1 MAYSRAKNWTEYY
14 KRLVD
19 ESPSSLLSANVFTNF
34 LNISKSNETADSS
47 SPGDL
52 LTQLT
57 KDNGDSILLYA
68 AKGSEKVHLL
78 HSIGKIGGW
87 NFSGSTSCRLVALDG
102 FKTKKATAVII
113 DQDCFDTDLEL
124 DAPLTTRLNSASTIE
139 ELEMVEPPSKN
150 GTKFE
155 SRPYILLHPYLWET
169 AIDAQDKSPE
179 NMFLVL
185 KERFEMY
192 ENLAKDDKDLTKA
205 ILNYKI
211 HVLTFLWAFAKH
223 PRDTPSLTFHL
234 TGEDDLEFDKWTKQ
248 RHLICIEE
256 DALLPEK
263 LKESFHSTGEES
275 QISKSELLKCFESAA
290 KNSWSPNGPP
300 SYSRFTNKIPEETQQ
315 LIFNATT
322 NPDLDKTIVTTTKEC
337 SMFFEFSNITSAIC
351 YFDHAMKTKFNS
363 HMHHVAHECLTRIH
377 QGQFLWFNE
386 VTPSAF
392 SIFNFEKKSPISFNE
407 DNQIAEDILF
417 LKVKQEIVGKL
428 SNDELKGL
436 VKKGMKCPRAIED
449 LKFRIETA
457 SKISSF
463 FFGPDS
469 ELVCCLDDAFNFIC
483 KNQMI
488 FESQA
493 NDDNWFVTKF
503 LYAIDSRIQIW
514 LMDCSIQFQRKD
526 VNDNVI
532 DFYEICNQVKLRTF
546 SINLPEVF
554 IRSIEP
560 TKRKA
565 NSSNGNYNHG
575 GTATKKQKGND
586 DDSSKAVSCPE
597 TNKDWLVER
606 KIYNKFLKPLKG
618 KKDIPRLD
626 NGKKMCCK
634 WLSNGY
640 CFSDCVK
647 VDSHVSIENMSE
659 KEKEAYS
666 TFIEGIKRKANA

>member
-1 MAYSRAKNWTEYY
+1 MSYTRAKNWTEYY
-14 KRLVD
+14 KRLVN
-19 ESPSSLLSANVFTNF
+19 ENLSSSLSTNVFTNF
-34 LNISKSNETADSS
+34 LNISKPSETDSS
-47 SPGDL
+47 SDDRFN
-52 LTQLT
+52 QLT
-57 KDNGDSILLYA
+57 NDNGDSILLYA
-68 AKGSEKVHLL
+68 AKSTGKIHLL

-87 NFSGSTSCRLVALDG
+87 NFSKSTSSKLVALDG
-102 FKTKKATAVII
+102 FKTNKAKTVII
-113 DQDCFDTDLEL
+113 DKDCLDIVLET
-124 DAPLTTRLNSASTIE
+124 DAPLTTRLNNASTVE
-139 ELEMVEPPSKN
+139 ELEKVEPPSKN
-150 GTKFE
+150 NSTFE
-155 SRPYILLHPYLWET
+155 SRPYILLHPCLWGT
-169 AIDAQDKSPE
+169 AIDTQDKSPE

-185 KERFEMY
+185 KEEFEMH
-192 ENLAKDDKDLTKA
+192 EDQTKNDKDLAKS
-205 ILNYKI
+205 ISNYKI
-211 HVLTFLWAFAKH
+211 HVLTFLWAFARN
-223 PRDTPSLTFHL
+223 PSEMPSLTFHL
-234 TGEDDLEFDKWTKQ
+234 TGEDDTDFNKWTKQ
-248 RHLICIEE
+248 RHLVCIEE
-256 DALLPEK
+256 SILPPTK
-263 LKESFHSTGEES
+263 LKESYHSTGEGS

-290 KNSWSPNGPP
+290 KNTWSPNGPA
-300 SYSRFTNKIPEETQQ
+300 SYSRFANKIPEATQQ

-322 NPDLDKTIVTTTKEC
+322 NPDLDKTIVTTTEEC

-392 SIFNFEKKSPISFNE
+392 SIFNFEKKSPVSFNGE
-407 DNQIAEDILF
+407 NCDSADILF

-428 SNDELKGL
+428 SNDELQGL
-436 VKKGMKCPRAIED
+436 VKKGTKCPRTIEE
-449 LKFRIETA
+449 LKFRIDIA
-457 SKISSF
+457 SRISSF
-463 FFGPDS
+463 FFGSDS
-469 ELVCCLDDAFNFIC
+469 ELVCCLNEVFNFIC

-493 NDDNWFVTKF
+493 SDDSWFVTKF
-503 LYAIDSRIQIW
+503 LFAIDSRIQIW
-514 LMDCSIQFQRKD
+514 LMDCSVQMQRKD

-532 DFYEICNQVKLRTF
+532 DFEEICNQVKLRTF

-565 NSSNGNYNHG
+565 NVGNGFHNSGETN
-575 GTATKKQKGND
+575 TKKQKGNN
-586 DDSSKAVSCPE
+586 DDSSKAVSCPD

-618 KKDIPRLD
+618 KKDIPKLD

-640 CFSDCVK
+640 CFNDCMK
-647 VDSHVSIENMSE
+647 VDAHVGVESMSE

-666 TFIEGIKRKANA
+666 TFIEGIKKKANA